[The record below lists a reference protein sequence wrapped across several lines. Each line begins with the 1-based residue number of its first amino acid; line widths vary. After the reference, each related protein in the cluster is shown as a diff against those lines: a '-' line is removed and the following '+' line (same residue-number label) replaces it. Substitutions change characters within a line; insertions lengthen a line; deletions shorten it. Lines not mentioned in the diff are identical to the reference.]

1 MCLPNFDIHKG
12 TVGPNRF
19 KSHINFLCPHF
30 FQKKVLSDIWSA
42 IQFVRVNIASRS
54 QSVRPS
60 GLAVA

>member
-1 MCLPNFDIHKG
+1 MCLPKFDIYKG

-42 IQFVRVNIASRS
+42 IQFVRVNIASSS